1 MNIYTFSGNLGK
13 DCSSRQVGDKTVT
26 AFSVAVKSGYGQNEQ
41 TNWIDCS
48 IWGKRG
54 DSLAPYLNKG
64 QQVIVSG
71 ELSIREHEG
80 KRYVQVRVSEID
92 LVGGRTDKA
101 SEPAGQGAQ
110 APAGGSA
117 DFDDDIPW

>member
-1 MNIYTFSGNLGK
+1 MNVLTVSGHLGK
-13 DCSSRQVGDKTVT
+13 DCSSRQVGQNTVT

-71 ELSIREHEG
+71 ELSIREHDG

-101 SEPAGQGAQ
+101 SEPAGQGGQ
-110 APAGGSA
+110 APAS
-117 DFDDDIPW
+117 DFDDDIPFK

>member
-1 MNIYTFSGNLGK
+1 MNVYTCSGNLGK
-13 DCSSRQVGDKTVT
+13 DASIRKVGDGTVT
-26 AFSVAVKSGYGQNEQ
+26 AFSIAVKSGYGQNQQ

-92 LVGGRTDKA
+92 LAGGRTDKA
-101 SEPAGQGAQ
+101 SEPAGQGAP
-110 APAGGSA
+110 APST
-117 DFDDDIPW
+117 DFDDSSIPF